1 MGRSI
6 SAYIRHAA
14 DVRTVRQIHAIT
26 TAIGEDPHAS
36 LRLKSASAALARKLE
51 QVIRLPIASA
61 PFLASIW
68 RDFRALK
75 TVLQEE
81 DCELAAVRSTVKRQL
96 NSRQLRREKGEPTPL
111 PVKTEGQVFNE
122 KG

>member
-6 SAYIRHAA
+6 SAYLKHAA

-36 LRLKSASAALARKLE
+36 LRLKKASAALTRKLE
-51 QVIRLPIASA
+51 QIIKLPIASA
-61 PFLASIW
+61 RFLASIW

-81 DCELAAVRSTVKRQL
+81 DCEKTVLRSNLKRQL
-96 NSRQLRREKGEPTPL
+96 HLCQLGRKKGELTPL
-111 PVKTEGQVFNE
+111 HLKAEGHLLDD

>member
-6 SAYIRHAA
+6 SAYLRHAT

-26 TAIGEDPHAS
+26 TAICEDPHAS
-36 LRLKSASAALARKLE
+36 LRLKRASAALTRKLE
-51 QVIRLPIASA
+51 QIIKLPIASA

-68 RDFRALK
+68 RDFRALN
-75 TVLQEE
+75 TVLQQE
-81 DCELAAVRSTVKRQL
+81 DCEQTVGRSNLKRQL
-96 NSRQLRREKGEPTPL
+96 NLRQLRREKGEPTNL
-111 PVKTEGQVFNE
+111 HLKAEGQVLDE